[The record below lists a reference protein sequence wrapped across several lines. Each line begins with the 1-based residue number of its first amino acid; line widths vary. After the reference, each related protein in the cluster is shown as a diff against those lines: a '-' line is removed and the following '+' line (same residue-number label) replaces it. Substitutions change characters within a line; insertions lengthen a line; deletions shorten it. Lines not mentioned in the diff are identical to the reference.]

1 MSDSTKDAI
10 IKELKNLVRKENLN
24 IDDMIEMLQFT
35 RTYELILFKRSIDR
49 ILSEWK
55 SCRKIPKLSLPE
67 RVRSQTGDK
76 KKVVNL

>member
-35 RTYELILFKRSIDR
+35 KTFELILFKRSIDR

-55 SCRKIPKLSLPE
+55 RYRKIPNLS
-67 RVRSQTGDK
+67 DK
-76 KKVVNL
+76 KKIANL